1 MTKPLYPNG
10 LFLDDLKIG
19 DHFTSSSY
27 TLEKEKLL
35 EFASDYDPQPFHL
48 DDELAK
54 DTLFGGLAASGWQ
67 TASITMK
74 LWTETLKIAN
84 GLIGIDCHLKWPTP
98 TRAGDTL
105 RVEAEITDIKISKS
119 KPNMGIVTYH
129 SLTKNQHDQV
139 VQDTTTKVV
148 VFKKQ

>member
-1 MTKPLYPNG
+1 MNAPLY
-10 LFLDDLKIG
+10 LDDLHVG
-19 DHFTSSSY
+19 DQFKSSTY
-27 TLEKEKLL
+27 TLTKDKLF
-35 EFASDYDPQPFHL
+35 EFANEYDPQPFHL
-48 DDELAK
+48 DEELAK
-54 DTLFGGLAASGWQ
+54 DTLFEGLAASGWQ

-74 LWTETLKIAN
+74 LWTQTLHVAN

-105 RVEAEITDIKISKS
+105 RVEAEIIDIKVSKS

-148 VFKKQ
+148 VFSKSENS

>member
-1 MTKPLYPNG
+1 MTAPLY
-10 LFLDDLKIG
+10 LDDLTIG
-19 DHFTSSSY
+19 DRFTSPSY
-27 TLEKEKLL
+27 TLEKDQLL
-35 EFASDYDPQPFHL
+35 EFASEYDPQPFHL

-54 DTLFGGLAASGWQ
+54 DTLFNGLAASGWQ

-74 LWTETLKIAN
+74 LWTQTLHLAN

-98 TRAGDTL
+98 TRPGDTL
-105 RVEAEITDIKISKS
+105 RVEAEIVDIKVSQS

-148 VFKKQ
+148 VFKKPAVA